1 MTRGRLVF
9 LAVSLLVFA
18 ADRITKSLVVASIP
32 ANSEVGPYFGVL
44 WIQHLQNPCAAF
56 SLCGPSS
63 IAFLLISL
71 VVAVAILLYEFQQ
84 VGQGWIHVVLGL
96 VLGGTAGNGYDRLL
110 HGSVTDFLAL
120 HWWPTFNVAD
130 SAITL
135 GVLALAAG
143 YLLKRRPT
151 E

>member
-1 MTRGRLVF
+1 MS
-9 LAVSLLVFA
+9 LAVFA

-32 ANSEVGPYFGVL
+32 ANSEVGPYAGVL

-63 IAFLLISL
+63 VVFLLISL
-71 VVAVAILLYEFQQ
+71 VVAVAILVYEVQQ
-84 VGQGWIHVVLGL
+84 VAQGWIHVVLGL
-96 VLGGTAGNGYDRLL
+96 VLGGTLGNGYDRLL